1 MTMGV
6 ITKMGFKSEFELIN
20 NKTVIKNKLKDLASK
35 LEKFKAQTILVIECQ
50 KIHNHNLILKFFI
63 QVIIVN

>member
-1 MTMGV
+1 MTMSV

-50 KIHNHNLILKFFI
+50 EIHNHNLILKFFI